1 MKQINNQVVK
11 EFMNQPGLTNIPVWF
26 ILSVID
32 KYKFTETDELTD
44 NIKRR
49 WGVINGCKA
58 YLDEGLVKSLL
69 FMNGYD
75 LFLLSGQKVD
85 RTKTVINDMTVK
97 YEKSFIL

>member
-49 WGVINGCKA
+49 WEAINGCKA
-58 YLDEGLVKSLL
+58 YLEEGLVKSLL